1 VLLGICFWREAP
13 ETAGGA
19 DRRAGKRGLDAPA
32 AFEVV
37 AVNGKR
43 GEQDGLEV
51 FGEQLE
57 DEGILGFPALQSLV
71 PGSEHAPHGREAVA
85 GRWVLK
91 LREEADFPSPPIPA
105 EVPDGMVGMGGLPRL
120 AQPVIRAIKPS
131 RPRDALD
138 ALDALQRPGGGAG
151 SGWGRLARARHTMKI
166 SKADSC
172 SSPFWGNLPGIPAN
186 LAPPA
191 QQNASR

>member
-1 VLLGICFWREAP
+1 MDCA
-13 ETAGGA
+13 
-19 DRRAGKRGLDAPA
+19 LDAPA

-57 DEGILGFPALQSLV
+57 DEGILGFPALQALV
-71 PGSEHAPHGREAVA
+71 PGSEDAPHGREAVA

-91 LREEADFPSPPIPA
+91 LREEAVFPSPPIPA

-120 AQPVIRAIKPS
+120 ALPVIRALKTS
-131 RPRDALD
+131 RPRDAL
-138 ALDALQRPGGGAG
+138 QRAGGGAG
-151 SGWGRLARARHTMKI
+151 RGWGWLARDDHTMKI
-166 SKADSC
+166 SSA
-172 SSPFWGNLPGIPAN
+172 
-186 LAPPA
+186 
-191 QQNASR
+191 